1 MDRAIDDIIGK
12 GHFDAVD
19 KLFPEDFLWHAPRV
33 ELCGR
38 EQLNGLFA
46 DFRAAFPGRTY
57 TYELQLHVDDF
68 VVGRWILEGDRIAE
82 EWEEFDALGMLRQ
95 LGAVPETFDG

>member
-57 TYELQLHVDDF
+57 TYELQLHVTTSSLAAGSSRAF
-68 VVGRWILEGDRIAE
+68 RRAQSWASPPP
-82 EWEEFDALGMLRQ
+82 ASPS
-95 LGAVPETFDG
+95 A